1 MILKE
6 KFSLSPFLSP
16 TTPKNVFS
24 LKCGEFELAYNQF
37 NFSYTVNCENLL
49 EASASRALPCL
60 LQFRNPSFTAEDDVQ
75 SLQEKSCLCTNVT
88 SSSTKKT
95 LAKFSASIPFKLHNY
110 FSSFVLNSLN

>member
-37 NFSYTVNCENLL
+37 NFSYTLNCENLL
-49 EASASRALPCL
+49 EASGSHVLLCL
-60 LQFRNPSFTAEDDVQ
+60 LQFRNPSFTVEDDAQ
-75 SLQEKSCLCTNVT
+75 SLQEKSRLCTNVT
-88 SSSTKKT
+88 SSSTKKN
-95 LAKFSASIPFKLHNY
+95 ACKFFSIHTF
-110 FSSFVLNSLN
+110 